1 MQFPF
6 HYFLPPGGWLGPVSR
21 HPFVRMYGMCR
32 KGQGAVH
39 KPAHIPGLHIREKF
53 RGVPTDFCD
62 SPGKSDGNCEIDT
75 KQAEMNSKGL
85 LHLAIE

>member
-32 KGQGAVH
+32 KGRSAVH

-53 RGVPTDFCD
+53 RVYRRIFVILR
-62 SPGKSDGNCEIDT
+62 GNPMKT
-75 KQAEMNSKGL
+75 VK
-85 LHLAIE
+85 